1 LEVLGLGHVLIIA
14 FAAFLLFFQFGMRYV
29 ITYNLTDTRL
39 EVRLF
44 GFLPVSRTRYDLV
57 DEVRVN
63 DYLKAFFWPLLWVW
77 MINRLVGS
85 FIVVRRGPV
94 VLVISPAKP
103 QEFAREL
110 SIRVQEWTG
119 QWPLAS

>member
-1 LEVLGLGHVLIIA
+1 
-14 FAAFLLFFQFGMRYV
+14 
-29 ITYNLTDTRL
+29 
-39 EVRLF
+39 
-44 GFLPVSRTRYDLV
+44 
-57 DEVRVN
+57 
-63 DYLKAFFWPLLWVW
+63 

-85 FIVVRRGPV
+85 FIVVRRGAV

-119 QWPLAS
+119 QWPLASLQATSGSTS

>member
-1 LEVLGLGHVLIIA
+1 VNSVWWTEVVLGGVRLEPRVHHRLCGIPA
-14 FAAFLLFFQFGMRYV
+14 LLPV
-29 ITYNLTDTRL
+29 RL

-44 GFLPVSRTRYDLV
+44 GFLPVSTTSYDLV
-57 DEVRVN
+57 DEVRIN
-63 DYLKAFFWPLLWVW
+63 DYFKAFFWPLSWVW
-77 MINRLVGS
+77 MFNRLVGS
-85 FIVVRRGPV
+85 FVVVRRGAV

-119 QWPLAS
+119 QWPLVS